1 MRFVGANDR
10 PSPDSP
16 EYYAPRAERGM
27 ADPRS
32 NAAPRMSSGQLPPD
46 SPSSRFD

>member
-10 PSPDSP
+10 PNPDSP

-32 NAAPRMSSGQLPPD
+32 NADTADELRPVASR
-46 SPSSRFD
+46 SPFVSF